1 MPPEINISVLENILR
16 LELRSK
22 DLTEVGE
29 DFYKEVRKYISDLKD
44 KMESE
49 TLKKNYRGISK
60 ISNELEK
67 AEGDFRKIVEIR
79 ASKILKARAE
89 NFKASIEGKMTPE
102 ERIFYDAISQS
113 FKEHMDSLITGNIII
128 QEVSQ
133 TQRNETI
140 RSEKNL
146 ESGEPVEN
154 LRIVYVNKDTPT
166 LVIEGR
172 SVKLKKEDILTMPE
186 RYAKILEAQGLAKI
200 IK

>member
-1 MPPEINISVLENILR
+1 MPPEMNVAVLENILR

-22 DLTEVGE
+22 ELTEVGE
-29 DFYKEVRKYISDLKD
+29 DFYKDVRRYISDLRD
-44 KMESE
+44 RMESE
-49 TLKKNYRGISK
+49 TMKKNYRGISK

-79 ASKILKARAE
+79 ASKILRARAE
-89 NFKASIEGKMTPE
+89 NFKSSIEGRMTPE
-102 ERIFYDAISQS
+102 ERMFYDTISQL
-113 FKEHMDSLITGNIII
+113 FRQHIDSLITGSIVIPEGPQN
-128 QEVSQ
+128 
-133 TQRNETI
+133 QRVETTK
-140 RSEKNL
+140 SEKNI
-146 ESGEPVEN
+146 ESIEPVEN

-172 SVKLKKEDILTMPE
+172 SFKLRKEDILTMPE